1 MALRKTVTKRKKKA
15 ALVTPTGEEFA
26 RITARIAA
34 DNKAEDVVILD
45 LREMTSIADF
55 FVIATGT
62 SDRQLRAIADIVEA
76 EAAQFGQ
83 KPFGVSGYVN
93 ASWVLVDF
101 VDVVVHLFDREH
113 RTYYDLELLWGDAP
127 RIDWEPDRQMPAAG
141 KRKSL

>member
-1 MALRKTVTKRKKKA
+1 MALRKPATKPKKKA
-15 ALVTPTGEEFA
+15 ARVTPTGEEFA
-26 RITARIAA
+26 RIAARIAA
-34 DNKAEDVVILD
+34 DNKAEDVVILN
-45 LREMTSIADF
+45 LRDMTSIADF

-62 SDRQLRAIADIVEA
+62 SDRQLRAIADIIEA
-76 EAAQFGQ
+76 EAARFGQ

-113 RTYYDLELLWGDAP
+113 RNYYDLELLWGDAP
-127 RIDWEPDRQMPAAG
+127 RIDWETDHKMPAAR